1 MEHSKNKYLI
11 YDNYTDLDAGAA
23 KPLIEKMILH
33 DPKCRPTI
41 GEIHK
46 HPLLWN
52 TKKRVDFIH
61 VIFNN

>member
-23 KPLIEKMILH
+23 KPLIEEMISH
-33 DPKCRPTI
+33 EPENRPKTDK
-41 GEIHK
+41 IHK
-46 HPLLWN
+46 HPLLWD
-52 TKKRVDFIH
+52 TKKRIDFIH